1 MAWTREDSVDVVSLS
16 DVVVVAV
23 AAEDGVGERERG
35 FLINYLGLVCSL
47 LKKLE
52 LWFQLIFYFFSS
64 LSFYFI

>member
-35 FLINYLGLVCSL
+35 FLISYLGLVCSL